1 MSLID
6 FILLVVERSPDR
18 IEKEGFMRNGRPDC
32 ILFLHI
38 LRNSLLSASPRDFP
52 YKLTSSLCF
61 GVRVR
66 VISRANGPSYTHTSD
81 HNSTP

>member
-18 IEKEGFMRNGRPDC
+18 SEKEGFKRNGRPDC
-32 ILFLHI
+32 IIFLHI
-38 LRNSLLSASPRDFP
+38 LRNSLLSASPRDFR
-52 YKLTSSLCF
+52 YKLAS
-61 GVRVR
+61 
-66 VISRANGPSYTHTSD
+66 ISRANGPNYTHKSD